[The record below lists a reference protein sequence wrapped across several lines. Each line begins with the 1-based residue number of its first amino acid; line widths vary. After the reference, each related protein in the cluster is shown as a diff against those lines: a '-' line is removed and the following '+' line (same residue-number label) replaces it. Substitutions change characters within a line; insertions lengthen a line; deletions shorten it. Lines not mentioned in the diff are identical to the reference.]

1 MGFGTLFIGYF
12 LFLNISYYEYTDV
25 ICALVMLM
33 GLIRL
38 SRYNREFSAASA
50 ICGLFSVMSVLQFIE
65 AIFTT
70 LGMPILTGLTD
81 ALSTIRYLVIGILT
95 SVILLGIARI
105 ARQVDHATLE
115 NRARVLIPFVAGIYA
130 LATLGNLFPSW
141 YSPYIILALILI
153 QLLITVIVLINIY
166 RSYMGICLSGDNS
179 AAPPPPEEDSKF
191 GFVNEMRR
199 QKRES
204 DLEYS
209 EAKRKKAQ
217 AKSNK
222 KRK

>member
-50 ICGLFSVMSVLQFIE
+50 ICALFSVMSVLQFIE

-81 ALSTIRYLVIGILT
+81 TLSTIRYLVIGILS
-95 SVILLGIARI
+95 SVILL
-105 ARQVDHATLE
+105 
-115 NRARVLIPFVAGIYA
+115 
-130 LATLGNLFPSW
+130 
-141 YSPYIILALILI
+141 
-153 QLLITVIVLINIY
+153 
-166 RSYMGICLSGDNS
+166 
-179 AAPPPPEEDSKF
+179 
-191 GFVNEMRR
+191 
-199 QKRES
+199 
-204 DLEYS
+204 
-209 EAKRKKAQ
+209 
-217 AKSNK
+217 
-222 KRK
+222 